1 MNAPN
6 LLIHRKIVPLRGSLQ
21 FVASAVISVG
31 IAVASL
37 PAQAAPAA
45 SPEGQAVSSIKDKV
59 STVADK
65 EPETTGSLQPSAA
78 GDVACTRSRKRLFVE
93 GEGWIVRRVT
103 TCY

>member
-1 MNAPN
+1 MNAAK
-6 LLIHRKIVPLRGSLQ
+6 LLIDRKIVPTRGSLQ
-21 FVASAVISVG
+21 LLASAVICLGVG
-31 IAVASL
+31 VASL

-59 STVADK
+59 STVAAK
-65 EPETTGSLQPSAA
+65 EPETTGSLQPSAN
-78 GDVACTRSRKRLFVE
+78 GDVACIRSRKRLFVE